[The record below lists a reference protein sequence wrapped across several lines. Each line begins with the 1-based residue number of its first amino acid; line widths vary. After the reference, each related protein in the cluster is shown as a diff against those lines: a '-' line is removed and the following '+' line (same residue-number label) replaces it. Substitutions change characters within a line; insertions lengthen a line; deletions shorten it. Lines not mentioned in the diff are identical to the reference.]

1 MVSLNLTEKF
11 EIKVFI
17 LYLLKN
23 LDEPLDYDTISEIVV
38 QDGFVNFF
46 DFADCFADLVGA
58 GQIDAFFEGDVPTYL
73 ISSTGREAVSNVET
87 RLYNTVRD
95 QALRSA
101 QRLLALRR
109 DGTRVSSDIKPCGEG
124 YSITCTIANSTKT
137 VLNVELYVT
146 EERYAHQLIGNFED
160 NAEHVYKGIMAL
172 LSGDVNYIFN
182 E

>member
-1 MVSLNLTEKF
+1 MISVNLTEKF

-46 DFADCFADLVGA
+46 DFADCFADLVDA
-58 GQIDAFFEGDVPTYL
+58 GQIDAFFEGELPTYL

-101 QRLLALRR
+101 QRLLALRK
-109 DGTRVSSDIKPCGEG
+109 DGTDARQEDLFNFI
-124 YSITCTIANSTKT
+124 ISTK
-137 VLNVELYVT
+137 V
-146 EERYAHQLIGNFED
+146 
-160 NAEHVYKGIMAL
+160 GIKVSRMCYP
-172 LSGDVNYIFN
+172 STS
-182 E
+182 

>member
-1 MVSLNLTEKF
+1 MLTEKF

-23 LDEPLDYDTISEIVV
+23 LNEPLDYDTVSEIVV

-46 DFADCFADLVGA
+46 DFADCFADLVEG
-58 GQIDAFFEGDVPTYL
+58 GQIEAIYESGVLTYL
-73 ISSTGREAVSNVET
+73 ISPVGKAAVSDVEGK
-87 RLYNTVRD
+87 LYTTVRE

-101 QRLLALRR
+101 QRLMALRKN
-109 DGTRVSSDIKPCGEG
+109 GTRIASSVTPCGEG
-124 YSITCTIANSTKT
+124 YSVSCSIVDSKKT
-137 VLNVELYVT
+137 VMNVEVFVT
-146 EERYAHQLIGNFED
+146 EERYANQLIGNFED
-160 NAEHVYKGIMAL
+160 NAENVYKGVMAL